1 MAIITPETVQQ
12 LYALDPI
19 FMEIKNLYGVPENWQ
34 RPPGFISLCRIVLE
48 QQVSLESAFATYK
61 KLLEYVDSDFT
72 PQRILQLDDVEMRE
86 CYVSRQKAS
95 YLRNIADAVLAETL
109 IFERLE
115 EMSDVEVHEYLTKIK
130 GIGKWTANVYLI
142 FVLQRRDILPLGDIA
157 VVNTVKELKGAT
169 NKEEVGEIGAA
180 WQPLRTVA
188 TFFLWHYYLN
198 KRKRNI
204 DHIYAI

>member
-1 MAIITPETVQQ
+1 MIITTETVHQ
-12 LYALDPI
+12 LCQLDSI
-19 FMEIKNLYGVPENWQ
+19 FLDIKNQYGVPENWQ
-34 RPPGFISLCRIVLE
+34 RPPGFVTLCRIVLE

-61 KLLEYVDSDFT
+61 KLNEYVDGDFT
-72 PQRILQLDDVEMRE
+72 PKRILALDDTEMRA
-86 CYVSRQKAS
+86 CYVSRQKTR
-95 YLRNIADAVLAETL
+95 YLRNIAEAILNKTLNFKVLEKMTDA
-109 IFERLE
+109 
-115 EMSDVEVHEYLTKIK
+115 EVHEHLTIIK

-157 VVNTVKELKGAT
+157 VVNTVKELKGAK

-204 DHIYAI
+204 DHIYED